1 MTQLQDTLDDLSELQ
16 TVDTQLLRLKRSQ
29 AGLDNGSEAA
39 KNAEALR
46 AAFNKQNAE
55 LHRLSGE
62 LKDSELKL
70 QTIESKLKTNQQR
83 LYQGTVSNPKEL
95 VNIEKEIGAL
105 QRQRSELD
113 ERILQLMDDVEGQKQ
128 QTHCAEAE
136 ARLAETQHSTTV
148 SSFQSKFDANKQEIA
163 TLEER
168 RKLIAAAITDK
179 ALLKRYDDLRA
190 RHSGIGLAKINN
202 NSCGTCGMALP
213 SGTVRAVREGNE
225 IQTCENCG
233 RILTLG

>member
-16 TVDTQLLRLKRSQ
+16 AVDSQLLRLKRSQ
-29 AGLDNGSEAA
+29 AGLDNGAEAA
-39 KNAEALR
+39 KKAQSLR
-46 AAFNKQNAE
+46 DAYNKQNNE
-55 LHRLSGE
+55 LHRLSGD
-62 LKDSELKL
+62 LKDCELKL
-70 QTIESKLKTNQQR
+70 QSIETKLKTNQQR

-128 QTHCAEAE
+128 QTHCAAEE
-136 ARLAETQHSTTV
+136 ARLAETQHATTV
-148 SSFQSKFDANKQEIA
+148 SGFQSKFEANKQEIA
-163 TLEER
+163 ALEER
-168 RKLIAAAITDK
+168 RCLIVEAISDK
-179 ALLKRYDDLRA
+179 ALLKRYEDIRA
-190 RHSGIGLAKINN
+190 RHSGVGLAKINN
-202 NSCGTCGMALP
+202 SSCGACGMALP
-213 SGTVRAVREGNE
+213 SGTIRAVREGNE